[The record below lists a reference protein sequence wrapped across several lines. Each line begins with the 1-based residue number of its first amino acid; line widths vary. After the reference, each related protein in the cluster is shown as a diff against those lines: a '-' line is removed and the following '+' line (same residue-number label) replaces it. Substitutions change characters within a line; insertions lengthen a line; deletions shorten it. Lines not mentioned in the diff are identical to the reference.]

1 MPKAYAKFVP
11 TTDPSCV
18 AHGVERQDVQLF
30 SDEACTKPMSRFMWY
45 NSNKPNSR
53 TCCVKINNVI
63 YEMFWV
69 G

>member
-30 SDEACTKPMSRFMWY
+30 SDEACTKSMARFMWY

-53 TCCVKINNVI
+53 HSTVKVNGNY
-63 YEMFWV
+63 YELYWI
-69 G
+69 